1 MRPMPPDSVLADP
14 SFRERYTLEE
24 RLGGGGMGSVWRGQQ
39 RALGRPVAIKFMS
52 PDLIET
58 PEFRDRF
65 AAEARAVARL
75 IHSHVVAVFD
85 FGIAG
90 DTPYI
95 VTELVEGA
103 PLDQLLADNRL
114 GPCARM
120 EVAHQILT
128 ALDAIHALG
137 VVHRDV
143 KPTNIVVATGG
154 CVHAKL
160 IDFGIAKKLGEQS
173 RLTRMGVVLG
183 SPAYMSPEQASGQPL
198 TPASDLYSLTVV
210 IYEMVLGAL
219 PFVAANALQTAHLRL
234 LRDAHVP
241 TDLLPAVADL
251 LRRGLSR
258 DPAQRL
264 LDAAAYRDALA
275 RAVDEVKA
283 AAAFYPQERTLIQ
296 RFIPMPQPAAHT
308 LVGTAAAELPQ
319 LPPRQEHSPD
329 GITAPGER
337 RRPLVAVAILAL
349 LLLAAAAARLAHHR
363 ARRPGAPQPQVTTR

>member
-1 MRPMPPDSVLADP
+1 MLPVPDSVLADP
-14 SFRERYTLEE
+14 SFGERYTLEE

-52 PDLIET
+52 PGLIET

-65 AAEARAVARL
+65 AAEARSVARL
-75 IHSHVVAVFD
+75 IHTHVVAVFD

-103 PLDQLLADNRL
+103 PLDQVLAANRL
-114 GPCARM
+114 DASARM

-128 ALDAIHALG
+128 ALEAIHALG

-143 KPTNIVVATGG
+143 KPTNIVVATEGR
-154 CVHAKL
+154 VHAKL

-173 RLTRMGVVLG
+173 RLTRMGVALG

-210 IYEMVLGAL
+210 IYEMVLGTP
-219 PFVAANALQTAHLRL
+219 PFVAASALETAHLRL

-258 DPAQRL
+258 DRAQRL
-264 LDAAAYRDALA
+264 VDVAAYRDALA
-275 RAVDEVKA
+275 RAVDEVRA
-283 AAAFYPQERTLIQ
+283 AASFYPQQRTLMQ
-296 RFIPMPQPAAHT
+296 RFVPTPQPLAHT
-308 LVGTAAAELPQ
+308 LAGTAAAELPQ
-319 LPPRQEHSPD
+319 LEPRQEQSPD
-329 GITAPGER
+329 GVTAAGAR
-337 RRPLVAVAILAL
+337 RRPLVAVAILVL
-349 LLLAAAAARLAHHR
+349 LVLAAVAVRRAHHR
-363 ARRPGAPQPQVTTR
+363 ARGPREPRPAVTTR